1 MGDAA
6 AGIAVANSTKG
17 LLPSSLTVTYLTR
30 RGGGAAPYFLASAVL
45 SSCSTV
51 AQERRSLYWLDVVSC
66 FNGCR
71 AKKARNGRGPRK
83 SHTMSRL
90 AAKWL

>member
-6 AGIAVANSTKG
+6 AAGIAAANSTKG

-30 RGGGAAPYFLASAVL
+30 RWRRGAAPYFLASAVL

-51 AQERRSLYWLDVVSC
+51 AQEKKKPLLV
-66 FNGCR
+66 GCR
-71 AKKARNGRGPRK
+71 Q
-83 SHTMSRL
+83 L
-90 AAKWL
+90 L